1 MPPWFH
7 MIGKGAALSIWV
19 RILRWVF
26 KAQRW
31 AYQHRRY
38 SLSIVAVLVAI
49 IGSAALDVKNSN
61 DPMLFFS
68 ENNVHRQKL
77 EEFRAVFGKSSATLI
92 ALDAGEPNAPLL
104 LLEAERYLSEILL
117 DPEHPL
123 YIDDITSL
131 GSVTATLPAIGYP
144 TEYTSLE
151 DVQFLAKDH
160 PALSAYFF
168 NEDQSATIVILS
180 LDPAD
185 QSDPAL
191 IAAYKQQMD
200 LVTHMRE
207 KYPSLLISIAG
218 SVTIF
223 EALREAFSQD
233 SRYLFPATAFV
244 NFLVLLFAF
253 GNLRVT
259 LSVLA
264 IAGVSVLLTLGV
276 AGWSGY
282 VFAAG
287 SASSFAIV
295 FTLTV
300 ASLIHV
306 VHAMGQRQRRL
317 PFQRSRT
324 IILSSFRKLTVP
336 VTLAHITTAVGFL
349 SLNWA
354 DAPAFKAMGN
364 LVAIGLVF
372 SLLLSLLVA
381 PIALKSKRTELV
393 IRDDRIRAASRWF
406 ADAWA
411 AAPIRNA
418 LIVSVLSLAALTG
431 LTRIVF
437 DDQITNNFPS
447 DHPLLVNID
456 NISGAFDWYS
466 SIDMV
471 LQYDEGMLIKPEAI
485 ADVVEL
491 VEWIKLQQP
500 VGDVFSPIPLIQDC
514 LDNRQPPYEGAILD
528 VPQKM
533 LNYCVRTSARSGS
546 NYVGFYAKDFTL
558 LHLKIMLPRISAA
571 GVRDLSEKI
580 EAKTLEMGF
589 TPETA
594 RLTGVGVMS
603 AYLSEVNTKNML
615 IGSAL
620 AMLIVSLLI
629 GVFLRS
635 PILAVLSILPNF
647 LPAMASL
654 GIWVWINGEVGMAA
668 SVIAAITFGIVV
680 DDTIHILYALAR
692 GKHTQSRE
700 GIRTVLRNVTPG
712 VLTTTLAL
720 GLGFGILMFSGFEV
734 NRQLGFL
741 TSATIFIAF
750 IFDIF
755 VLPGLYSLLKGKR

>member
-1 MPPWFH
+1 MN
-7 MIGKGAALSIWV
+7 IWV
-19 RILRWVF
+19 RILRWIF
-26 KAQRW
+26 KLQRW
-31 AYQHRRY
+31 AYLHRRY
-38 SLSIVAVLVAI
+38 SLSLVAMFIVI

-68 ENNVHRQKL
+68 DNNIHRQKL
-77 EEFRAVFGKSSATLI
+77 EDYREVYGKSAATLI
-92 ALDAGEPNAPLL
+92 TLDAGESGAPLHM
-104 LLEAERYLSEILL
+104 LEAERYLSQLLL

-123 YIDDITSL
+123 YIDFLTSL
-131 GSVTATLPAIGYP
+131 GSTTATLPVIGYP
-144 TEYTSLE
+144 IEYTPLE

-168 NEDQSATIVILS
+168 NKDQSATMVILS
-180 LDPAD
+180 LDHPD

-191 IAAYKQQMD
+191 IAAFDEQMD
-200 LVTHMRE
+200 LITHMRE
-207 KYPSLLISIAG
+207 KFPNLKISVVG
-218 SVTIF
+218 NVTTF
-223 EALREAFSQD
+223 EALREAFEHD
-233 SRYLFPATAFV
+233 SKFLFPATAFV

-259 LSVLA
+259 LSVLF
-264 IAGVSVLLTLGV
+264 IAGLSVVLTQGV

-282 VFAAG
+282 IFAAG
-287 SASSFAIV
+287 SASSFSIV

-317 PFQRSRT
+317 PFQRSYT

-336 VTLAHITTAVGFL
+336 VTLAHLTTAVGFV

-354 DAPAFKAMGN
+354 DAPAFQAMGN

-381 PIALKSKRTELV
+381 PIALKSKRKELV
-393 IRDDRIRAASRWF
+393 IRDDRVRAISHWF
-406 ADAWA
+406 ANAWA

-418 LIVSVLSLAALTG
+418 LIVSTLSLAALIG

-456 NISGAFDWYS
+456 GVVEAFNWHH
-466 SIDMV
+466 SIDLV
-471 LQYDEGMLIKPEAI
+471 LRYEENELTQPKAI
-485 ADVVEL
+485 ADVSTL
-491 VEWIKLQQP
+491 VNWIKVQHP

-514 LDNRQPPYEGAILD
+514 LDHRQPPFEGALSEA
-528 VPQKM
+528 PQKM
-533 LNYCVRTSARSGS
+533 LNYCVRTSARSNS
-546 NYVGFYAKDFTL
+546 NYAGFFAKDFTQ

-571 GVRDLSEKI
+571 DVRTLSEKV
-580 EAKTLEMGF
+580 EAKTLQMGF

-594 RLTGVGVMS
+594 TMSGLGVMS
-603 AYLSEVNTKNML
+603 AYLSEVNTQNML
-615 IGSAL
+615 IGSAF
-620 AMLIVSLLI
+620 AMLLVSILI
-629 GVFLRS
+629 GLFLRS
-635 PILAVLSILPNF
+635 PILAILSILPNF
-647 LPAMASL
+647 LPAMSSL
-654 GIWVWINGEVGMAA
+654 GLWVWINGQVGMAA
-668 SVIAAITFGIVV
+668 SIIAAVTFGIVV
-680 DDTIHILYALAR
+680 DDTIHILYALTR
-692 GKHTQSRE
+692 GKHTQKRA
-700 GIRTVLRNVTPG
+700 GIRTVLRNVIPG
-712 VLTTTLAL
+712 VLTTTAAL
-720 GLGFGILMFSGFEV
+720 GLGFAILMFSGFEV

-741 TSATIFIAF
+741 TSVTIFIAF

>member
-1 MPPWFH
+1 MNF
-7 MIGKGAALSIWV
+7 WV
-19 RILRWVF
+19 RILRWIF
-26 KAQRW
+26 KLQRW
-31 AYQHRRY
+31 AYLHRRY
-38 SLSIVAVLVAI
+38 SLSLVAVFIVI

-68 ENNVHRQKL
+68 DNNIHRQKL
-77 EEFRAVFGKSSATLI
+77 EDYREVYGKSAATLI
-92 ALDAGEPNAPLL
+92 ALDAGVSGAPLHM
-104 LLEAERYLSEILL
+104 LEAERYLSQILL

-123 YIDDITSL
+123 YVDYLTSL
-131 GSVTATLPAIGYP
+131 GSTTTTLPAIGYP
-144 TEYTSLE
+144 IEYTPLE

-168 NEDQSATIVILS
+168 NKDQSATMVILS
-180 LDPAD
+180 LDHPD

-191 IAAYKQQMD
+191 IAAFDEQMD

-207 KYPSLLISIAG
+207 KFPNLKISVVG
-218 SVTIF
+218 NVTTF
-223 EALREAFSQD
+223 EALREAFEHD
-233 SRYLFPATAFV
+233 SKFLFPATAFV

-259 LSVLA
+259 LSVLF
-264 IAGVSVLLTLGV
+264 IAGLSVVLTQGV

-282 VFAAG
+282 IFAAG
-287 SASSFAIV
+287 SASSFSIV

-317 PFQRSRT
+317 PFQRSYT

-336 VTLAHITTAVGFL
+336 VTLAHLTTAVGFV

-354 DAPAFKAMGN
+354 DAPAFQAMGN

-381 PIALKSKRTELV
+381 PIALKSKRKELV
-393 IRDDRIRAASRWF
+393 IRDDRVRAISHWF
-406 ADAWA
+406 ANAWA

-418 LIVSVLSLAALTG
+418 LIVSTLSLAALIG

-456 NISGAFDWYS
+456 GVVEAFNWHH
-466 SIDMV
+466 SIDLV
-471 LQYDEGMLIKPEAI
+471 LRYEENELTQPKAI
-485 ADVVEL
+485 ADVSTL
-491 VEWIKLQQP
+491 VNWIKVQHP

-514 LDNRQPPYEGAILD
+514 LDHRQPPFEGALSEA
-528 VPQKM
+528 PQKM
-533 LNYCVRTSARSGS
+533 LNYCVRTSARSNS
-546 NYVGFYAKDFTL
+546 NYAGFFAKDFTQ

-571 GVRDLSEKI
+571 DVRTLSEKV
-580 EAKTLEMGF
+580 EAKTLQMGF

-594 RLTGVGVMS
+594 TMSGLGVMS
-603 AYLSEVNTKNML
+603 AYLSEVNTQNML
-615 IGSAL
+615 IGSAF
-620 AMLIVSLLI
+620 AMLLVSILI
-629 GVFLRS
+629 GLFLRS
-635 PILAVLSILPNF
+635 PILAILSILPNF
-647 LPAMASL
+647 LPAMSSL
-654 GIWVWINGEVGMAA
+654 GLWVWINGQVGMAA
-668 SVIAAITFGIVV
+668 SIIAAVTFGIVV
-680 DDTIHILYALAR
+680 DDTIHILYALTR
-692 GKHTQSRE
+692 GKHTQKRA
-700 GIRTVLRNVTPG
+700 GIRTVLRNVIPG
-712 VLTTTLAL
+712 VLTTTAAL
-720 GLGFGILMFSGFEV
+720 GLGFAILMFSGFEV

-741 TSATIFIAF
+741 TSVTIFIAF